1 MFRCAEP
8 WIGFDYVHYR
18 SAESVD
24 HRLIGRWGTHHFDV
38 TETGGGQCV
47 EEFGQCRSIAAHVI
61 GGVDRDPAP
70 RPRNEIQ
77 RANHGWSVPV
87 GCDAV

>member
-1 MFRCAEP
+1 
-8 WIGFDYVHYR
+8 
-18 SAESVD
+18 
-24 HRLIGRWGTHHFDV
+24 
-38 TETGGGQCV
+38 
-47 EEFGQCRSIAAHVI
+47 VI